1 MAILSVEE
9 LSQQAED
16 AYVQGQYEVAL
27 LYSET
32 PYSSATEYA
41 DILAD
46 EVPPGTGGYARL
58 TYTYASGDI
67 LAYSNGQPLS
77 TKIANFVHDGSSEQI
92 IFNYV
97 ALIRYL
103 SSTYTLI
110 AIESVGDT
118 VILEN
123 GQIAKID
130 ISILHG
136 ALQ

>member
-27 LYSET
+27 LYRET
-32 PYSSATEYA
+32 PYNAATEYA

-46 EVPPGTGGYARL
+46 EVTINTGGYARL
-58 TYTYASGDI
+58 TYSYVLGDI
-67 LAYSNGQPLS
+67 LTYSNGQPVS

-97 ALIRYL
+97 ALIRYV
-103 SSTYTLI
+103 SSTYSLI
-110 AIESVGDT
+110 AIEPVGDT

-123 GQIAKID
+123 GQIAKIN

-136 ALQ
+136 AL